1 MSRGNRSSAAF
12 IEKRRTRLLELKQ
25 QGVST
30 VEAEEILKAEGYP
43 ADRVTLWRDLTGL
56 RKQFNAS
63 NREEFSQYIQEQV
76 TLLTQAVEEVWSG
89 ELPPEAAN
97 SIGRLMD
104 SIARLTGS
112 NAPTKSIHATVKGPQ
127 LDALYLDIRE
137 VLLDL
142 SDVDKEEALQLMREF
157 AKSHKKPV
165 VITTEFL
172 TKGNEDAKLS

>member
-1 MSRGNRSSAAF
+1 
-12 IEKRRTRLLELKQ
+12 LLELKQ

-43 ADRVTLWRDLTGL
+43 ADRNTLTRDLTRL
-56 RKQFNAS
+56 RQQFNAS

-127 LDALYLDIRE
+127 LDALYLDIRQE
-137 VLLDL
+137 LLHL
-142 SDVDKEEALQLMREF
+142 SDGDKQEALLLIREF
-157 AKSHKKPV
+157 AKSRRKPV
-165 VITTEFL
+165 PVGVPGLLEQNDVI
-172 TKGNEDAKLS
+172 S